1 MRMNKVILRTV
12 FILWCPILFL
22 FSCQQSENKVPSTN
36 ETAEDWQYF
45 GLDSPGNKPQ
55 IFSPDII
62 STHRNER
69 DFTQSPS
76 GNTILFSLVLPANN
90 LSVIMYLYFDG
101 FFWTEPEVARFS
113 GQYKDLEPAF
123 SPDGNKLFF
132 VSKRPVNNT
141 FDEKDYD
148 IWYIDI
154 SKNGWSNPIN
164 IGSPVNTESNEYFP
178 TVSENGN
185 LYFTSSYEDSFGG
198 EDIYFSPFENG
209 SYTSPVNLGDSI
221 NTQQYEFN
229 SFIAPDES
237 YLIFS
242 SFGREDGAGGGDLYI
257 AYRKENGS
265 WTKARNMGIQ
275 INSGKLDYC
284 PFVTYD
290 EKYFFFTSQR
300 ENHIFTNRKR
310 KQFTEVIQLANS
322 IENGLGN
329 IYWVEFD
336 KNAWR

>member
-1 MRMNKVILRTV
+1 MIKVVLRSV
-12 FILWCPILFL
+12 FVLCFPALFL
-22 FSCQQSENKVPSTN
+22 FSCHQSENRDTTTN
-36 ETAEDWQYF
+36 ETAENWQYF
-45 GLDSPGNKPQ
+45 GLEPPGEKPK

-76 GNTILFSLVLPANN
+76 GNTILYSLVLPANN
-90 LSVIMYLYFDG
+90 LSVIMYQYFDG

-123 SPDGNKLFF
+123 SPDGKKLFF
-132 VSKRPVNNT
+132 VSKRPVDNT
-141 FDEKDYD
+141 MDEKDYD
-148 IWYIDI
+148 IWHIDI
-154 SKNGWSNPIN
+154 SKNGWSNPVN
-164 IGSPVNTESNEYFP
+164 IGNPVNTASDEYFP
-178 TVSENGN
+178 TVSKNGN
-185 LYFTSSYEDSFGG
+185 LYFTASYEDSFGK
-198 EDIYFSPFENG
+198 EDIYLSRFVNG
-209 SYTSPVNLGDSI
+209 SYTTPVNLGDSI
-221 NTQQYEFN
+221 NTDLYEFN

-242 SFGREDGAGGGDLYI
+242 SIGRVDGSGGGDLYI
-257 AYRKENGS
+257 AYRNENGT
-265 WTKARNMGIQ
+265 WTKARNMGKQ

-284 PFVTYD
+284 PFVSHD

-300 ENHIFTNRKR
+300 ESGKFTNRKP
-310 KQFTEVIQLANS
+310 KQFNEIIQLSNS

-336 KNAWR
+336 KNEWR